1 MTEKLKSPVYIQ
13 GVGCTRFGN
22 LLDTPEIKGLT
33 VQELAAQAA
42 LEAMEDA
49 NVDPME
55 IDAVF
60 AGNAMVRSSQLP
72 AMYTQLSKWIG
83 MQFRAGVHFEAQCS
97 TTNVGACMAAM
108 AIASGV
114 YDKVLVV
121 GVEVTLSQPKGLS
134 PYERETI
141 STEQTYL
148 WANYSMNQAYQT
160 PQGYD
165 IFPVYGGN
173 VALGYCRKYGYSIE
187 EFDRYM
193 YELCRSHRFHG
204 SLNPKAAIQENLED
218 EAKRMG
224 FNDPYE
230 FWQSRYNDY
239 MGWPMR
245 LRSYNVPADGA
256 SAMVLSRA
264 DGIRNCSNNPVELL
278 GFGIAYG
285 DLPWYES
292 DPTIWTIDRKSL
304 QRAYRMAGIT
314 ARDIDYMHAHDCSNI
329 SGICTAELS
338 GYIPE
343 GKGLRYAQEG
353 RLNFDSDHPM
363 STHGGRHAFGHAWA
377 ASAGSDTYEAV
388 KQMRGQVK
396 KRQITPPPEISVIQ
410 THGYAMISTTIV
422 LRGR

>member
-187 EFDRYM
+187 
-193 YELCRSHRFHG
+193 
-204 SLNPKAAIQENLED
+204 
-218 EAKRMG
+218 
-224 FNDPYE
+224 
-230 FWQSRYNDY
+230 
-239 MGWPMR
+239 
-245 LRSYNVPADGA
+245 
-256 SAMVLSRA
+256 
-264 DGIRNCSNNPVELL
+264 
-278 GFGIAYG
+278 
-285 DLPWYES
+285 
-292 DPTIWTIDRKSL
+292 
-304 QRAYRMAGIT
+304 
-314 ARDIDYMHAHDCSNI
+314 
-329 SGICTAELS
+329 
-338 GYIPE
+338 
-343 GKGLRYAQEG
+343 
-353 RLNFDSDHPM
+353 
-363 STHGGRHAFGHAWA
+363 
-377 ASAGSDTYEAV
+377 
-388 KQMRGQVK
+388 
-396 KRQITPPPEISVIQ
+396 
-410 THGYAMISTTIV
+410 
-422 LRGR
+422 